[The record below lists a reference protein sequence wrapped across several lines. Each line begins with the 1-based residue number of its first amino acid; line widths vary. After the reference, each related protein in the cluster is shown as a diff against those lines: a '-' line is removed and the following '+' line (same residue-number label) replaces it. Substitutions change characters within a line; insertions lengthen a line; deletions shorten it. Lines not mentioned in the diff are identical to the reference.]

1 MQINTKKYGGDAMRA
16 YKALMR
22 KLNREGVYQE
32 LREKE
37 FFTSKGERRRK
48 EKVQG
53 TVRTQRK
60 QKLRMEHL
68 AKELPPRK
76 QKNSSKQKV

>member
-1 MQINTKKYGGDAMRA
+1 MRA

-32 LREKE
+32 LREKQ
-37 FFTSKGERRRK
+37 FFTSKGEKERK
-48 EKVQG
+48 EKIQG
-53 TVRTQRK
+53 AVRSQRK

-76 QKNSSKQKV
+76 KYNKTNKQTGTKKQKV